1 MITGNK
7 GEWSEIYTLFKIL
20 ADRQLN
26 AGDGNLN
33 KIENLIFP
41 IIKVLRDES
50 SGTFE
55 FSYEDN
61 LVLIKNDKE
70 TRIPIIEFQ
79 KQAAILL
86 EKLQDNTGSSFAI
99 PEIEDFLKSF
109 NTTTLKAKSTIKS
122 DIRIVIHDQRTGTN
136 PELGF
141 SIKSQLGGSSTLL
154 NAGRTTNFIY
164 RINNVDNKEDFINL
178 NKIDGNRKIQKR
190 IEGIINL
197 NGDLEFFEME
207 NNIFEGNLILIDSA
221 LPLII
226 SEIILLFFTT
236 NLSSVSDLTKKV
248 TTENPLQFN
257 VQNNHPFYAYKLKR
271 LLTDIALGMTP
282 ATVWDGKLD
291 ATGGYLVVKKNGDII
306 CYHIYN
312 QNEFEDYLF
321 NNTKLETASSTRHNF
336 GTVYEKSDELFIN
349 LNLQIR
355 FMK

>member
-41 IIKVLRDES
+41 IIRVLRDES

-99 PEIEDFLKSF
+99 PEIEDFLRSF
-109 NTTTLKAKSTIKS
+109 NSTTLKAKSTIKS

-164 RINNVDNKEDFINL
+164 RINNVNNKEDFFNL

-197 NGDLEFFEME
+197 NGNLEFFEME

>member
-20 ADRQLN
+20 SDRQLY

-41 IIKVLRDES
+41 IIRVLRDES

-99 PEIEDFLKSF
+99 PEIEDFLRSF
-109 NTTTLKAKSTIKS
+109 NSTTLKAKSTIKS

-164 RINNVDNKEDFINL
+164 RINNVSNNENFINL
-178 NKIDGNRKIQKR
+178 NKIDGKRKIQKR

-197 NGDLEFFEME
+197 NGELEFFEME

-221 LPLII
+221 LPSII
-226 SEIILLFFTT
+226 SEVILLFFTT

-248 TTENPLQFN
+248 TTENPLHFN
-257 VQNNHPFYAYKLKR
+257 IENNHPFYTYKIKR

-291 ATGGYLVVKKNGDII
+291 ATGGYLIVKKNGDII

-312 QNEFEDYLF
+312 QNDFEDYLF

-336 GTVYEKSDELFIN
+336 GTVYEKADELFIN